1 MLMTLPNSSDFD
13 RYSEG
18 DIIAITKNSKFIGYA
33 SVYSKLLNNVILD
46 VDKNIWKLFNEL
58 VLECIPFDFNL
69 D

>member
-1 MLMTLPNSSDFD
+1 MLMTLPNSSDFE
-13 RYSEG
+13 RYSDG

-33 SVYSKLLNNVILD
+33 SVYSKLFNTVILD